1 MSSFRLFKILPKS
14 LKRLRRVAHRLSSAG
29 EVDSL
34 VRSYFAVKDSFA
46 RDDSSTEYSIVY
58 EASSKA
64 AFRSL
69 CARLAP
75 IGYTPHLTGTP
86 ENASLL
92 VTPKPEPPPTART
105 PIFLLLLSIVAIVAT
120 GWAVGIIYNQVDG
133 ASVVLTGAAFVLG
146 VTAVLG
152 GRDVSRRLL
161 SRRRGEV
168 SMTQYYLP
176 NIPLFVSLPVLY
188 FLPTFG
194 SITFTRSPSI
204 DRDSLFDF
212 YFVGAVAGVVIA
224 SVVALI
230 GAPDAVVYVAATSGT
245 LSSNPS
251 ILQTLALQ
259 VGGNG
264 LTASTPVGDVAVLS
278 PIEIAAWIGFI
289 ISFFSLVPAALLD
302 GGRMSTLVLG
312 ERGSRITTMVTAFLL
327 VAVDVPNYWV
337 MFLLIFLL
345 AAIQPSNETLD
356 SISGISRSR
365 KILFLVAMGLVL
377 VCIPVPQTF
386 LTRPI

>member
-1 MSSFRLFKILPKS
+1 MSST
-14 LKRLRRVAHRLSSAG
+14 G
-29 EVDSL
+29 EVESL
-34 VRSYFAVKDSFA
+34 VRSSFAVKDSFA
-46 RDDSSTEYSIVY
+46 RDDSSTEYSVVY
-58 EASSKA
+58 DSGSRA

-69 CARLAP
+69 YAKLTP
-75 IGYTPHLTGTP
+75 IGYTPRLTGTTD
-86 ENASLL
+86 NASLL
-92 VTPKPEPPPTART
+92 ISPNPEPPSTART

-133 ASVVLTGAAFVLG
+133 ASIVFTGAVFVLG
-146 VTAVLG
+146 VTAVLLA
-152 GRDVSRRLL
+152 RDLSRRLL

-168 SMTQYYLP
+168 SALQYYLP

-194 SITFTRSPSI
+194 SITFTRLPSI

-212 YFVGAVAGVVIA
+212 YFVGAVAGVAIA
-224 SVVALI
+224 MAVALI
-230 GAPDAVVYVAATSGT
+230 GAPNAVVYVTATSGT

-251 ILQTLALQ
+251 VLQTLALQ
-259 VGGNG
+259 LGGNG
-264 LTASTPVGDVAVLS
+264 LTTATPVGDVAVLS
-278 PIEIAAWIGFI
+278 PVEIAAWIGFI

-327 VAVDVPNYWV
+327 VAIDVPNYWV